1 MARIP
6 SDEIERLKSEIS
18 VERLIASAGIA
29 LNKVGRDR
37 VGKCPF
43 HADDTASLVVTP
55 PKNLWHCFGCQL
67 GGGPIDWVMRNN
79 AVSFRHA
86 VEILRDGGVGGGGV
100 ESGDAIGE
108 GLAAASIAAPDG
120 KPSAGSVQRTSVRTL
135 AAPVSRDADC
145 DALMGQVISYYHD
158 TLKQSPDAL
167 AYLQARGLNHPEL
180 IDTFKLGF
188 ANRTLGLRLPA
199 KNRVTGAEL
208 RTRLQAIGIYRQ
220 SGHEHFNGSLIVPVM
235 DETGRVVEVYGRKLL
250 DNLRAGTPKHLY
262 LPEGCRGGDG
272 HGGNG
277 AADGAGRG
285 VWNIQALQA
294 STEIIVCEALIDAMT
309 FWCAGYRNVTAA
321 YGIEG
326 FTDTHLAAFERYGV
340 KRVLIAYD
348 RDVPGERA
356 AQKLADKL
364 MACGMECWRIQFPK
378 GMDANEYALKVTPA
392 AKSLGVAIRKA
403 VWIGNGNGN
412 GKSTEQAP
420 ARPPENCAS
429 QQEQN
434 NPTSTPSAVATSPQN
449 ALKTPVN
456 RPSSAIVNAS
466 IAVLP
471 IAAVAAAPSSL
482 AAALPAATMSAPA
495 PVLPASPM
503 PPAPTPAPAD
513 TAATVTDNEVVMT
526 FGDGQQGQHTRRY
539 RVRGLAKNTSYALM
553 KVNVM
558 VSLGASGE
566 RFHVDTL
573 DCYSAKARASYVTQ
587 AAIEL
592 QVKEEILKADLGR
605 VLLKLEALQ
614 DAQIQQALTPKP
626 PAAVAI
632 SEADTRAAIAL
643 LTSPDLLARIVADFD
658 ACGIVGEASNKLT
671 GYLAAVS
678 RKLDRPLAIVI
689 QSSSAAG
696 KSSLMDAV
704 LAFMPEEERIK
715 YSAMTGQS
723 LFYMGETN
731 LKNKILAIVEEEGA
745 SRASYALK
753 LLQSEGELTIAS
765 TGKDPVTGNL
775 ITQQY
780 RVEGPVMIFL
790 TTTAI
795 EIDEELMNRCLVLSV
810 DEGRAQTQAIHQL
823 QRTKRT
829 LQGLMAKQDK
839 QHILELHRNAQRLI
853 KPLHVVNPYADQLTF
868 TSDKTRTRRDHEKY
882 LTLIDTIALLHQHQR
897 VIRTIGTIGTT
908 GTTST
913 AHHHHGQ
920 HQEQTQPVQYIEVTL
935 DDIARAN
942 ALAHEVLG
950 RSLDELP
957 PQTRRLLGEIVG
969 LVRVP
974 RNSGAGGVG
983 NVGDINF
990 TRKDVR
996 EATGWS
1002 DTQLRVHLD
1011 RLVEMEYLATHREG
1025 AGGKFVYALMYDGA
1039 CDAKPHLSGLLD
1051 VAAMVAAA
1059 KTSKAATTTTV
1070 KSRGIESEVAVQDS
1084 ELAARLRDDNGA
1096 ITGRL
1101 QAHNSAVNAL
1111 FTGRSAHMPLAEAQT
1126 HVFTN
1131 NGNSHDKSPPLPAPV
1146 HAGARGHAANA
1157 HAHDVHSVHSN

>member
-55 PKNLWHCFGCQL
+55 AKNLWHCFGCQL

-86 VEILRDGGVGGGGV
+86 VEILRDGGEGG
-100 ESGDAIGE
+100 GE
-108 GLAAASIAAPDG
+108 GLAASPIAAPDG
-120 KPSAGSVQRTSVRTL
+120 KPHAGVMQRTSVRTL
-135 AAPVSRDADC
+135 TAPVTRDADC

-208 RTRLQAIGIYRQ
+208 RTRLQTIGIYRQ

-235 DETGRVVEVYGRKLL
+235 DASGRVVEVYGRKLL

-262 LPEGCRGGDG
+262 LPEGCRGDGDG
-272 HGGNG
+272 DGDGDS
-277 AADGAGRG
+277 DGAGRG

-326 FTDTHLAAFERYGV
+326 FTDTHLAAFKQYGV

-348 RDVPGERA
+348 RDEPGERA
-356 AQKLADKL
+356 ALKLADKL

-403 VWIGNGNGN
+403 VWLGNGNDN
-412 GKSTEQAP
+412 NNNKSNEPAP
-420 ARPPENCAS
+420 APGVENCAPL
-429 QQEQN
+429 QADV
-434 NPTSTPSAVATSPQN
+434 TF
-449 ALKTPVN
+449 KTPVN
-456 RPSSAIVNAS
+456 RPSSAIDIVQS
-466 IAVLP
+466 
-471 IAAVAAAPSSL
+471 AAAAAATVAAAPSSL
-482 AAALPAATMSAPA
+482 AAALPAATMPA
-495 PVLPASPM
+495 SPTPPMPASPM
-503 PPAPTPAPAD
+503 PPAPPPALAD
-513 TAATVTDNEVVMT
+513 TAAVVTDNEVVMT
-526 FGDGQQGQHTRRY
+526 FGEGQQARRY

-558 VSLGASGE
+558 VSVMGIDNLSGNAGE

-592 QVKEEILKADLGR
+592 HVKEDVLKADLGR

-614 DAQIQQALTPKP
+614 DAQIQQALTPKA

-632 SEADTRAAIAL
+632 SEADTRAAMAL

-696 KSSLMDAV
+696 KSALMDAV
-704 LAFMPEEERIK
+704 LAFMPIEERIK

-810 DEGRAQTQAIHQL
+810 DEGRAQTVAIHQL

-829 LQGLMAKQDK
+829 LQGLLAKQDK

-868 TSDKTRTRRDHEKY
+868 T
-882 LTLIDTIALLHQHQR
+882 
-897 VIRTIGTIGTT
+897 
-908 GTTST
+908 
-913 AHHHHGQ
+913 
-920 HQEQTQPVQYIEVTL
+920 
-935 DDIARAN
+935 
-942 ALAHEVLG
+942 
-950 RSLDELP
+950 
-957 PQTRRLLGEIVG
+957 
-969 LVRVP
+969 
-974 RNSGAGGVG
+974 
-983 NVGDINF
+983 
-990 TRKDVR
+990 
-996 EATGWS
+996 
-1002 DTQLRVHLD
+1002 
-1011 RLVEMEYLATHREG
+1011 
-1025 AGGKFVYALMYDGA
+1025 
-1039 CDAKPHLSGLLD
+1039 
-1051 VAAMVAAA
+1051 
-1059 KTSKAATTTTV
+1059 
-1070 KSRGIESEVAVQDS
+1070 
-1084 ELAARLRDDNGA
+1084 
-1096 ITGRL
+1096 
-1101 QAHNSAVNAL
+1101 
-1111 FTGRSAHMPLAEAQT
+1111 
-1126 HVFTN
+1126 
-1131 NGNSHDKSPPLPAPV
+1131 
-1146 HAGARGHAANA
+1146 
-1157 HAHDVHSVHSN
+1157 